1 MDHEVEG
8 FLERMRSAVA
18 AFEARR
24 PAVEAR
30 APWTLSDVFGAEPE
44 ASWGPPEL
52 TAHVAEMLPFWLGEI
67 ERVLAGAPEPVPFG
81 RVSTDTLRI
90 GVIGRDRSLPIRELF
105 ARVVAGTERYERRLP
120 ELSPG
125 DVGRRGIHPT
135 LGEITVSG
143 ILERF
148 VVGHLEDHVRQLEG
162 ILEA

>member
-1 MDHEVEG
+1 MDQEVEG
-8 FLERMRSAVA
+8 FLGRMTAAVG

-67 ERVLAGAPEPVPFG
+67 ERVLGGAPEPVPFG
-81 RVSTDTLRI
+81 RVSTDALRI
-90 GVIGRDRSLPIRELF
+90 GVIGRDRSLPIPELF
-105 ARVVAGTERYERRLP
+105 ARVVAGAGRYERRLP
-120 ELSPG
+120 ELSAG
-125 DVGRRGIHPT
+125 DLARRGIHPT
-135 LGEITVSG
+135 LGEITVAG

-148 VVGHLEDHVRQLEG
+148 VVGHLEEHVRQLAD